1 MLSMIKYD
9 TIYSCSSVPYCDVFC
24 WAAMFEVGFYQPVL
38 FVSIFEWYYWLP
50 PSKTCYDSV
59 QTEADFDENADRLE
73 KRLDD
78 ASRAAETREERLRID
93 NHLLKRSNLRLK
105 GDLAIEKKKME
116 RMLKDN
122 TALREG
128 MVDQQVKSWSDQGSQ
143 LGWTRIKSW
152 FLLPIL

>member
-1 MLSMIKYD
+1 M
-9 TIYSCSSVPYCDVFC
+9 
-24 WAAMFEVGFYQPVL
+24 
-38 FVSIFEWYYWLP
+38 
-50 PSKTCYDSV
+50 

-128 MVDQQVKSWSDQGSQ
+128 MVDQQVKS
-143 LGWTRIKSW
+143 
-152 FLLPIL
+152 